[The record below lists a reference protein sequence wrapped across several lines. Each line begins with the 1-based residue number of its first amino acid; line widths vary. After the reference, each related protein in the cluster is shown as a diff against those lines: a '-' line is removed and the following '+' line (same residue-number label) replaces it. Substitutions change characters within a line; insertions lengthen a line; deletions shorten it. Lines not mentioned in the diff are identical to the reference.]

1 MREAGETGEAP
12 PWREEPLSEGACLV
26 DGPSRLMDFAD
37 APTPILAHARRPGE
51 LSQVYVVRRGAVVR
65 VPRPWNPRPDIL
77 PPSMGNDW
85 VTLSESLRVEGV
97 RGYFLCAAHALPA
110 TVTLGALA
118 RRLGGNA
125 LDGSANGVFS
135 ILARWSVDPDA
146 HADDVERLLASL
158 QRGILAYDVGTPK
171 LRINPGEFPVRQQ
184 AAVDMALFMAIR
196 ARFPSCDGGY
206 WNEISLAAGRMG
218 LPETWLAQALPVD
231 TVAATLAQ

>member
-26 DGPSRLMDFAD
+26 DGPSRLMDLAD
-37 APTPILAHARRPGE
+37 APTPILAHARRPGD
-51 LSQVYVVRRGAVVR
+51 LSQVYVVRGGAVVR
-65 VPRPWNPRPDIL
+65 VLRPWNPRPDIL
-77 PPSMGNDW
+77 PPSMDNDW
-85 VTLSESLRVEGV
+85 VTLSESLRVDGV
-97 RGYFLCAAHALPA
+97 RGYFLCAARALPA

-125 LDGSANGVFS
+125 LDGAANSAFS

-158 QRGILAYDVGTPK
+158 QRGMIALDDETPR
-171 LRINPGEFPVRQQ
+171 LRMRPSEYPARLQ

-196 ARFPSCDGGY
+196 ARHPSCDGGY
-206 WNEISLAAGRMG
+206 WDEISLAAGRMG
-218 LPETWLAQALPVD
+218 LPETWLADALPVD
-231 TVAATLAQ
+231 TVAATLTQ